1 MCFNDS
7 LYTKMITSRWTE
19 MSEDGWRSS
28 YECCLPGW
36 RRGSKLSSQLARHC
50 CSALAASDTPPTQQ
64 IGPTTAY
71 LLCTLALFALC
82 WAHRNYT
89 EIDRYNGRHQTSLPL
104 SIFTRWVAHSYSGL
118 RSRHDSA
125 PAAAWLYNEF
135 ICRLV
140 YIEHASNCAVTCHK
154 WNFTVAIV
162 AKLNMIDFSYN
173 AHGACWL
180 LTLPCPPDATPASV
194 PGGITNNRSLPGD
207 RLHQMWQCSD
217 PWHICI
223 FVLWPRNVVTGSL
236 SPPTSRQMMPVFCS
250 RYSPHRAVCFNCGTF
265 TKCVNDISR

>member
-1 MCFNDS
+1 MLQWFTVHKNDHV
-7 LYTKMITSRWTE
+7 TMDWK
-19 MSEDGWRSS
+19 EDGTCRRGQPGWRSS

-118 RSRHDSA
+118 RSRHDSD
-125 PAAAWLYNEF
+125 PAAGFTMNSFAVWF
-135 ICRLV
+135 I
-140 YIEHASNCAVTCHK
+140 
-154 WNFTVAIV
+154 
-162 AKLNMIDFSYN
+162 LNMQVI
-173 AHGACWL
+173 
-180 LTLPCPPDATPASV
+180 V
-194 PGGITNNRSLPGD
+194 R
-207 RLHQMWQCSD
+207 
-217 PWHICI
+217 
-223 FVLWPRNVVTGSL
+223 
-236 SPPTSRQMMPVFCS
+236 
-250 RYSPHRAVCFNCGTF
+250 
-265 TKCVNDISR
+265 